1 MRPVKLAIIYYSAT
15 GTNHQVAGVFQQAAQ
30 EVGAE
35 VRLRKVR
42 ELAPAYVIDR
52 DPEWRAHL
60 EATLHVPEV
69 THDDLRWADA
79 YLFGSPAR
87 FGNVAAQFKQYI
99 DTTFGLWMQGLLA
112 NKVAAGFTSAD
123 TPHGGQETTLLAMYN
138 MLYHW
143 GAILVPP
150 GYTDDALFAAGGN
163 PYGLS
168 VTATGEA
175 LPVEVV
181 AAARHMARRVVMVTR
196 WLVAGREH
204 LAGTAE
210 GFGTRVEA

>member
-15 GTNHQVAGVFQQAAQ
+15 GTNFRVASVMEQAAE

-35 VRLRKVR
+35 VRLRRVR
-42 ELAPAYVIDR
+42 ELAPAYVVDR
-52 DPEWRAHL
+52 NPEWRAHL
-60 EATLHVPEV
+60 EATRHVPEV
-69 THDDLRWADA
+69 AHDDLRWADA
-79 YLFGSPAR
+79 LLFGSPAR
-87 FGNVAAQFKQYI
+87 YGNVAAPFKQYI
-99 DTTFGLWMQGLLA
+99 DTTEGLWMQGLLA

-123 TPHGGQETTLLAMYN
+123 TPHGGQESTLLAMYT

-150 GYTDDALFAAGGN
+150 GYTDETVFTAGGN

-175 LPVEVV
+175 LPIEAV
-181 AAARHMARRVVMVTR
+181 AAARYMARRIIMVTR
-196 WLVAGREH
+196 WLVAGRDQ
-204 LAGTAE
+204 LVSAAAGID
-210 GFGTRVEA
+210 TRTEA

>member
-15 GTNHQVAGVFQQAAQ
+15 GTNYQVASILQQAAE

-35 VRLRKVR
+35 VRMRRVR
-42 ELAPAYVIDR
+42 ELAPAHVIDR
-52 DPEWRAHL
+52 DPEWRTHL
-60 EATLHVPEV
+60 EATRHVPEV
-69 THDDLRWADA
+69 IHDDVRWADA
-79 YLFGSPAR
+79 LLFGSPAR
-87 FGNVAAQFKQYI
+87 FGNVAAPFKHYI
-99 DTTFGLWMQGLLA
+99 DTTGGLWMQGLLA

-123 TPHGGQETTLLAMYN
+123 NPHGGQETTLLAMYTT
-138 MLYHW
+138 LYHW

-150 GYTDDALFAAGGN
+150 GYTDEALFAAGGN

-196 WLVAGREH
+196 WLIAGRED
-204 LAGTAE
+204 LVGPAE
-210 GFGTRVEA
+210 GIGTRVVA

>member
-15 GTNHQVAGVFQQAAQ
+15 GTNYQVASVMEQAAA

-35 VRLRKVR
+35 VRLRRVR

-52 DPEWRAHL
+52 NPEWRAHL
-60 EATLHVPEV
+60 EATRHVLEV
-69 THDDLRWADA
+69 THDDLRWGDA
-79 YLFGSPAR
+79 LLFGSPAR
-87 FGNVAAQFKQYI
+87 YGNVAAQFKHYI
-99 DTTFGLWMQGLLA
+99 DTTGGLWMQGLLA

-123 TPHGGQETTLLAMYN
+123 NPNGGQETTLLAMYN

-150 GYTDDALFAAGGN
+150 GYTDEAVFAAGGN

-181 AAARHMARRVVMVTR
+181 AAARHMARRVVLVTR
-196 WLVAGREH
+196 WLVAGRDQ
-204 LAGTAE
+204 LVSAGDVDAQTVA
-210 GFGTRVEA
+210 